1 MFKCENCGGELIY
14 SIKDK
19 KLKCQA
25 CKSLY
30 EIDDMLDS
38 EEENAETI
46 DMNVFTCPSCGGEVY
61 STSSTA
67 ASFCSFCGSHVTLT
81 QKMVQW
87 RKPEYVIP
95 FIVTKDRAKEL
106 VAKKLSG
113 KPFIPSE
120 LKNPANLT
128 VCRGIYI
135 PYWVYETRSTTDM
148 RMDCESISG
157 NTHSVYRITGTA
169 NEVNV
174 GLNHDAS
181 DSFADDIGNNLNPY
195 ELKDAKNFTS
205 AYLCGF
211 FADIADRES
220 DAYEKDVK
228 QSANQLLY
236 ADVKRYIRNEYPM
249 LDTIGTPSGA
259 TTKVTNASLCLFPI
273 WLVSYKKEDSVAY
286 LAVNGTTEKVVT
298 DTPVDKKKFYITASI
313 LAVLLSILLYKINFS
328 TAHCLLYP
336 MGIFTLI
343 NMSGLMM
350 GTTQMLEK
358 ENTTEKVVDV
368 GSVVVNGKEKKV
380 LKGTKKSNSFT
391 LILLL
396 VSILGFFL
404 GYKDIPSDAF
414 YYGYAAL
421 EIGLNLVGLLDG
433 IKHLNLITAR
443 KLPQFDYKGK
453 DVVS

>member
-25 CKSLY
+25 CQSLF
-30 EIDDMLDS
+30 EIDDMLDN

-61 STSSTA
+61 STNSTA

-87 RKPEYVIP
+87 RKPEYIIP
-95 FIVTKDRAKEL
+95 FTVTKNKAKEL
-106 VAKKLSG
+106 VAKKLKG

-120 LKNPANLT
+120 LKNTDNLT
-128 VCRGIYI
+128 ICRGIYI
-135 PYWVYETRSTTDM
+135 PYWVYETQSTTDM
-148 RMDCESISG
+148 GMECESVSG
-157 NTHSVYRITGTA
+157 NQHSVYRITGTA
-169 NEVNV
+169 NETNI

-181 DSFADDIGNNLNPY
+181 DSFADDIGDNLNPFD
-195 ELKDAKNFTS
+195 LKDAKKFTS

-211 FADIADRES
+211 FADIADHES
-220 DAYEKDVK
+220 DKYEKEVK
-228 QSANQLLY
+228 QSANRVLY
-236 ADVKRYIRNEYPM
+236 EDVRRYIKNQYPM
-249 LDTIGTPSGA
+249 LDTVGYPSGA
-259 TTKVTNASLCLFPI
+259 TTEVENASLCLFPV
-273 WLVSYKKEDSVAY
+273 WLVSYKKGNSVAY

-298 DTPVDKKKFYITASI
+298 DTPVDKKKFYMTASI
-313 LAVLLSILLYKINFS
+313 LSVLLSILLFKINSS

-336 MGIFTLI
+336 MGVFTILNAI
-343 NMSGLMM
+343 GLMM
-350 GTTQMLEK
+350 GTSQMLSKGNTEEK
-358 ENTTEKVVDV
+358 IIDV
-368 GSVVVNGKEKKV
+368 GSVIVNGKQKQV
-380 LKGTKKSNSFT
+380 LQGTKKSNIYT
-391 LILLL
+391 LLL
-396 VSILGFFL
+396 ALVSVLGFFL

-414 YYGYAAL
+414 YYAYSAF
-421 EIGLNLVGLLDG
+421 EIVLNLVGLLG
-433 IKHLNLITAR
+433 AIKNLNLITAR